1 VKLIRR
7 KGIDPETRETF
18 QPRLWLIVASLAAI
32 VAYLVAFVAENH
44 KSVKVHFVF
53 YTGHTSVIWL
63 IVGALAL
70 IIAYL
75 VAFVA
80 ENNKSVK
87 VHFVFYTGQT
97 SVIWLVLLSLAV
109 GLVAGLL
116 LSQLERRRRRHQR
129 G

>member
-1 VKLIRR
+1 VKFLRR

-18 QPRLWLIVASLAAI
+18 QPRLWLIVAGLAAI
-32 VAYLVAFVAENH
+32 V
-44 KSVKVHFVF
+44 
-53 YTGHTSVIWL
+53 
-63 IVGALAL
+63 
-70 IIAYL
+70 AYL

-87 VHFVFYTGQT
+87 VHFVFYTGET
-97 SVIWLVLLSLAV
+97 SVIWLVLLSLAI

>member
-1 VKLIRR
+1 MKLLGR

-18 QPRLWLIVASLAAI
+18 QPRL
-32 VAYLVAFVAENH
+32 
-44 KSVKVHFVF
+44 
-53 YTGHTSVIWL
+53 WL

-97 SVIWLVLLSLAV
+97 SVIWLVLLSLAI

>member
-1 VKLIRR
+1 MKLIRR

-18 QPRLWLIVASLAAI
+18 QPRLWLII
-32 VAYLVAFVAENH
+32 GGLV
-44 KSVKVHFVF
+44 
-53 YTGHTSVIWL
+53 
-63 IVGALAL
+63 L
-70 IIAYL
+70 IIAYV

-109 GLVAGLL
+109 GLVVGLL

>member
-1 VKLIRR
+1 MKLIRR

-18 QPRLWLIVASLAAI
+18 QPRLWLIVAGLVAI
-32 VAYLVAFVAENH
+32 V
-44 KSVKVHFVF
+44 
-53 YTGHTSVIWL
+53 
-63 IVGALAL
+63 
-70 IIAYL
+70 AYL

-80 ENNKSVK
+80 ENNKSVR
-87 VHFVFYTGQT
+87 VHFVFYTGET
-97 SVIWLVLLSLAV
+97 SVIWLVLLSLAI

>member
-1 VKLIRR
+1 MKLLRR

-18 QPRLWLIVASLAAI
+18 QPRLWLIVVGLAAI
-32 VAYLVAFVAENH
+32 V
-44 KSVKVHFVF
+44 
-53 YTGHTSVIWL
+53 
-63 IVGALAL
+63 
-70 IIAYL
+70 AYL

-109 GLVAGLL
+109 GLVVGLL

-129 G
+129 S

>member
-1 VKLIRR
+1 MKLIRR

-18 QPRLWLIVASLAAI
+18 QPRLWLIVAGLVAI
-32 VAYLVAFVAENH
+32 V
-44 KSVKVHFVF
+44 
-53 YTGHTSVIWL
+53 
-63 IVGALAL
+63 
-70 IIAYL
+70 AYL

-97 SVIWLVLLSLAV
+97 SVIWLVLLSLAI